1 MVTIGASWFLLPFV
15 SIMNVMESLSVAVL
29 IKLEPDFSEGNVSY
43 NPDGTLNRA
52 ETKNTLGPHSA
63 IAAHAAFFAKVMYGA
78 KISIG
83 TMGPPIADLALQQA
97 QQISDAEELHLYSD
111 RLFAGADTLGTAE
124 VIKTGVEKM
133 QGKMDIVF
141 AGHRASDGETG
152 QTGPQTAWKLGFTFL
167 GNVISYSVDMET
179 RTIRAKRLVSL
190 QGVPDVIEEID
201 APLPVFIAI
210 DPTYKS
216 SFDTVSQRLA
226 FHKYQKEARQRA
238 ENYKDYFKIFNAEQL
253 GVDETLVGLPGSPTI
268 VYKVE
273 RVPKSTATR
282 HAEIVDGSD
291 PEQIRKVVAKM
302 KEALS
307 AMVIK

>member
-1 MVTIGASWFLLPFV
+1 MGL
-15 SIMNVMESLSVAVL
+15 NVAVI

-43 NPDGTLNRA
+43 NPDGTLNRT

-63 IAAHAAFFAKVMYGA
+63 IAAQAAFYAKVMHDA

-97 QQISDAEELHLYSD
+97 QQISDADELHLYSD

-124 VIKTGVEKM
+124 VLKTGIEKM

-141 AGHRASDGETG
+141 SGHRASDGETG

-167 GNVISYSVDMET
+167 GNVISYELDLET
-179 RTIRAKRLVSL
+179 RTIRAKRMISL
-190 QGVPDVIEEID
+190 QGTPDVIEEIE
-201 APLPVFIAI
+201 APLPVFISI
-210 DPTYKS
+210 DPAFKS
-216 SFDTVSQRLA
+216 KFNTVSQRLA
-226 FHKYQKEARQRA
+226 FQKYQKAA
-238 ENYKDYFKIFNAEQL
+238 TKKAKNYKEYLKVFNGKEL

-273 RVPKSTATR
+273 RIPKSTATR
-282 HAEIVDGSD
+282 QAEIIDGSD
-291 PEQIRKVVAKM
+291 PAQLQKVVGRM

>member
-1 MVTIGASWFLLPFV
+1 MGQLNI
-15 SIMNVMESLSVAVL
+15 AVI

-63 IAAHAAFFAKVMYGA
+63 IAAHAAFFGRVMYDAKV
-78 KISIG
+78 SIG
-83 TMGPPIADLALQQA
+83 TMGPPIADLALKQA
-97 QQISDAEELHLYSD
+97 QQISDAEVLHLYSD

-124 VIKTGVEKM
+124 VIRVGIQKM
-133 QGKMDIVF
+133 EDKMDIVF
-141 AGHRASDGETG
+141 SGHRASDGETG
-152 QTGPQTAWKLGFTFL
+152 QTGAQTAWKLGFTFL
-167 GNVISYSVDMET
+167 GNVISYSVNLET
-179 RTIRAKRLVSL
+179 RTVCAKRLINL
-190 QGVPDVIEEID
+190 QGFPVVIEEVE
-201 APLPVFIAI
+201 APLPVFISI

-216 SFDTVSQRLA
+216 IYNTVSQRLS
-226 FHKYQKEARQRA
+226 FQKYQKEATQRA
-238 ENYKDYFKIFNAEQL
+238 NNYKDYFEIFNAKEL

-282 HAEIVDGSD
+282 SAKVIDGSD
-291 PEQIRKVVAKM
+291 PEQIRDVVTKM
-302 KEALS
+302 KEALA

>member
-1 MVTIGASWFLLPFV
+1 MDPLNIA
-15 SIMNVMESLSVAVL
+15 VM

-63 IAAHAAFFAKVMYGA
+63 IAAKAAFYAKVKYGA
-78 KISIG
+78 NISIG
-83 TMGPPIADLALQQA
+83 TMGPPIADSALLQA
-97 QQISDAEELHLYSD
+97 QEISDANELHLYSD
-111 RLFAGADTLGTAE
+111 RMFAGADTLGTAE
-124 VIKTGVEKM
+124 VLKTGIEKM
-133 QGKMDIVF
+133 QGRMDIVF
-141 AGHRASDGETG
+141 SGHRASDGETG

-167 GNVISYSVDMET
+167 GNVISYDLNLEN

-190 QGVPDVIEEID
+190 QGVSDVIEEIE
-201 APLPVFIAI
+201 APLPVFISI

-216 SFDTVSQRLA
+216 LFTTISERLA
-226 FHKYQKEARQRA
+226 FEKYQKEARIRA
-238 ENYKDYFKIFNAEQL
+238 KNPKEFLKIFNAEQL
-253 GVDETLVGLPGSPTI
+253 GVDPTLVGLPGSPTI

-273 RVPKSTATR
+273 RIPKGTATR
-282 HAEIVDGSD
+282 QAEIIDGSD
-291 PEQIRKVVAKM
+291 PEQIRKVVSKM